1 MTPSALN
8 DKPVTLR
15 GGALIRLPFVLFGML
30 FGSLAMWI
38 VLWGSWNTDHL
49 GAAFWGQ
56 LMLCVVISLSFFGAA
71 TGCRVRITNGE
82 VIDYV
87 AWFPR
92 RRIAQSDI
100 DEARVRL
107 GAWRFFELTTEQET
121 FVLRGAGPEQFP
133 SRLRPGSVEADF
145 HNLDL
150 LMGIPVQR

>member
-1 MTPSALN
+1 MTPTTQN
-8 DKPVTLR
+8 DSTVTLR

-56 LMLCVVISLSFFGAA
+56 LLVCVAISLVFFGGAS
-71 TGCRVRITNGE
+71 GCRVQIKNGQ

-87 AWFPR
+87 AWLPR
-92 RRIAQSDI
+92 RRVPQSTI

-107 GAWRFFELTTEQET
+107 GAWRFFELTTDDET

-133 SRLRPGSVEADF
+133 SRLRPGSVQADF
-145 HNLDL
+145 DNLDL
-150 LMGIPVQR
+150 LMGMPVQR